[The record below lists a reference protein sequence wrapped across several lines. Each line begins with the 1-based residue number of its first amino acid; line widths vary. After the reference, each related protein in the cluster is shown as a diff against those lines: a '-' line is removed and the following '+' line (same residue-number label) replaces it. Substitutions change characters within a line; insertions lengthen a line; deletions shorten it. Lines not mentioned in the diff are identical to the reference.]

1 VKYFICCQLFAL
13 ALCNLPV
20 SCFSFICAPLL
31 LFFGI
36 YYSIFY
42 LFYGLCVCD
51 NRWRCLP
58 FNKVFLGIGMTE
70 FESRHNLL
78 TISVGPE
85 PSEGQTEAH
94 VGCNGN

>member
-1 VKYFICCQLFAL
+1 
-13 ALCNLPV
+13 
-20 SCFSFICAPLL
+20 
-31 LFFGI
+31 
-36 YYSIFY
+36 
-42 LFYGLCVCD
+42 VCD